1 MNKRKIAI
9 SVGILAILVVIA
21 FVFNYITKPKILAQS
36 YEKPVAVANFDEQYD
51 VIVIGGEPEGVAA
64 AVMAARS
71 GSKTLLIEKRDD
83 LGGLFTFGMLNFL
96 DIPKSK
102 STRHLSRGVYK
113 EWHAL
118 VGKDNAF
125 HIEDA
130 KAAFKQL
137 VYAEENLTLSV
148 STTVEQTIL
157 TGNTLSGVKIKNAN
171 GTYTVKGKAF
181 IDATQDADIA
191 VMANVTYFVGGK
203 DIGIEDKKM
212 AVTLMLH
219 LKIKIM

>member
-9 SVGILAILVVIA
+9 TIGILTSLVVIA
-21 FVFNYITKPKILAQS
+21 FIIKYITEPEIMAQS
-36 YEKPVAVANFDEQYD
+36 YEKPVAVDNFEEQYD

-71 GSKTLLIEKRDD
+71 GSKTLLIEKRED

-102 STRHLSRGVYK
+102 STRQISRGIYK

-137 VYAEENLTLSV
+137 FSEIYIAEGMRSSAKL
-148 STTVEQTIL
+148 I
-157 TGNTLSGVKIKNAN
+157 
-171 GTYTVKGKAF
+171 
-181 IDATQDADIA
+181 
-191 VMANVTYFVGGK
+191 
-203 DIGIEDKKM
+203 
-212 AVTLMLH
+212 
-219 LKIKIM
+219 

>member
-1 MNKRKIAI
+1 
-9 SVGILAILVVIA
+9 
-21 FVFNYITKPKILAQS
+21 
-36 YEKPVAVANFDEQYD
+36 
-51 VIVIGGEPEGVAA
+51 
-64 AVMAARS
+64 MAARS
-71 GSKTLLIEKRDD
+71 GSKTLLIEKRED

-102 STRHLSRGVYK
+102 STRQISRGIYK

-125 HIEDA
+125 NIEDA

-137 VYAEENLTLSV
+137 VFAEENLTLSV
-148 STTVEQTIL
+148 GTTVEETLL
-157 TGNTLSGVKIKNAN
+157 TGNTLTGVKVKNAN
-171 GTYTVKGKAF
+171 GTYIVNGKAF

-191 VMANVTYFVGGK
+191 VMANVPYFVGGK

-219 LKIKIM
+219 LKNVDWKKVKETAKSEKFGQAEVKKSVAWGFTKLHGIADF